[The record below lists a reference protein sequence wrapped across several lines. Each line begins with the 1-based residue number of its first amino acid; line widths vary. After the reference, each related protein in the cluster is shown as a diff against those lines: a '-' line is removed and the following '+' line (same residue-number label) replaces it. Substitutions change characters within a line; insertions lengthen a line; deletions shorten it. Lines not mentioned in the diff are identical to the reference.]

1 MARLLV
7 MLMVGAPEASSAWC
21 GYSGLVRG
29 KLPLITEE
37 LSAYSSAWYKIGQ
50 GADRPGP
57 QGH

>member
-1 MARLLV
+1 
-7 MLMVGAPEASSAWC
+7 MLMVGAPEASSAWR
-21 GYSGLVRG
+21 GLSGLVRG

-37 LSAYSSAWYKIGQ
+37 LSVYSSAWYKIGQ